1 MAKISTNSI
10 TSIAEDWGADSR
22 NGLPYS
28 GQAV

>member
-10 TSIAEDWGADSR
+10 KSLSEDWGYDSS